1 MRNFL
6 NVKVYSDHIFT
17 MFKSCRLRGN
27 ANCSEEIYRNI
38 CVCKE
43 CDVFSGMVLLLVH
56 CSLAKVTVD
65 TQSQVLEKRG
75 QKMIEYSMQLVR
87 RMNCRRILGKQVIL
101 NWRKLEHS
109 LPQDRV

>member
-17 MFKSCRLRGN
+17 MFQSCRLRGN
-27 ANCSEEIYRNI
+27 ANCSEVIYRNI

-65 TQSQVLEKRG
+65 IQSQVLEKRG
-75 QKMIEYSMQLVR
+75 LKMIEYSMQLVR